1 MKPNSSTPTFAHTAI
16 DNGSYVF
23 MSEAL
28 GGNVNLDET
37 PKISRDRASIKI
49 DSVGFEVEIIS
60 IEIFDESSFTFCV
73 EIGDLKNQIR
83 SALLS
88 RSNIVVSLDK
98 REFNSQILKLELN
111 NFYLRVQ
118 EK

>member
-1 MKPNSSTPTFAHTAI
+1 MKPSLSMPTSAHTVI

-23 MSEAL
+23 MSEVL
-28 GGNVNLDET
+28 GESVNLDET
-37 PKISRDRASIKI
+37 PKISRNRATIKI
-49 DSVGFEVEIIS
+49 ENATFEVQIIS

-83 SALLS
+83 NAVLG
-88 RSNIVVSLDK
+88 RSNIIVSLDK

-111 NFYLRVQ
+111 NFYLRAQ